1 MSKLGFTFYPK
12 DWWSSDTY
20 FDLTAIQRYIYLECI
35 FLMYSRNGTM
45 DSDKNKLERR
55 LGMSISDDDW
65 RMVSKN
71 FVVEG
76 DSLSL
81 KSVDSRMKRVT
92 ANREN
97 GKKGGRPSGTQ
108 QQITTVTGKIVPNDL
123 IKGHFIYL
131 IQDIQTNQWKIG
143 ETKNLKAR
151 RLTIKRP
158 TKNLLIYDFAVHDFD
173 TCYSIER
180 KVLLDYSHKIISGEW
195 LDLDAE
201 DLSKI
206 LWLFNGYNN
215 PNNHTNNPPLER
227 EIESEIESKRERES
241 ECEEKEKNHTQNF
254 STSFGKQ
261 PIEILKKN
269 CAGHSSWLDSIGM
282 KNSLF
287 PDQVLEWFDAFCL
300 HLLSSGKTEETE
312 SEFKRYCS
320 SWISSEIRQGRTI
333 KVENQ
338 TKDAPPKT
346 AIQIAQEVIVKK
358 YGNRINQG

>member
-20 FDLTAIQRYIYLECI
+20 FDLTPIQRYIYLECI

-55 LGMSISDDDW
+55 LGMQISQDDW
-65 RMVSKN
+65 KEISKN
-71 FVVEG
+71 FVDEG
-76 DSLSL
+76 DCLSL
-81 KSVDSRMKRVT
+81 KSVDNRMKRVT

-97 GKKGGRPSGTQ
+97 GKKGGRPTGTQ
-108 QQITTVTGKIVPNDL
+108 QQITTVTGKSVPNNL
-123 IKGHFIYL
+123 TNGHFVYL
-131 IQDIQTNQWKIG
+131 IQDIQANQWKIG
-143 ETKNLKAR
+143 ETKNLKSR

-158 TKNLLIYDFAVHDFD
+158 TKNLLIYDYAIHDFE

-180 KVLLDYSHKIISGEW
+180 KVLSEFSHKIISGEW
-195 LDLDAE
+195 LELDAD

-215 PNNHTNNPPLER
+215 PNNHNNNPPLER
-227 EIESEIESKRERES
+227 EREIESKREIES
-241 ECEEKEKNHTQNF
+241 ECEKKEESHAPVFQN
-254 STSFGKQ
+254 SYGKQ
-261 PIEILKKN
+261 PIENLKKN

-282 KNSLF
+282 KNSLL
-287 PDQVLEWFDAFCL
+287 PHQVLEWFEAFVL
-300 HLLSSGKTEETE
+300 HLLSTGKTEETE

-320 SWISSEIRQGRTI
+320 SWISSEIRQGRTP

-338 TKDAPPKT
+338 SKDAPPKT
-346 AIQIAQEVIVKK
+346 ANQIAQEVIIKK